1 MLLSL
6 KIQSHPTDTIIV
18 QMRNNVVHYEKE
30 NNHVQYYY
38 YIITALSIDFNAKFS
53 LLIVGGAF
61 PSSGLSFDQDSI
73 TR

>member
-1 MLLSL
+1 
-6 KIQSHPTDTIIV
+6 
-18 QMRNNVVHYEKE
+18 MRYNVVHYEKE
-30 NNHVQYYY
+30 NNCVQYYY
-38 YIITALSIDFNAKFS
+38 YIIITALSIDFNAKFS

>member
-1 MLLSL
+1 
-6 KIQSHPTDTIIV
+6 
-18 QMRNNVVHYEKE
+18 MRYNVVHYEKE

-38 YIITALSIDFNAKFS
+38 YIIITALSIDFNAKFS

-61 PSSGLSFDQDSI
+61 PSSGLSFDQNSI

>member
-1 MLLSL
+1 
-6 KIQSHPTDTIIV
+6 
-18 QMRNNVVHYEKE
+18 MRYNVVHYEKE

-53 LLIVGGAF
+53 LLIVRGAF

>member
-1 MLLSL
+1 
-6 KIQSHPTDTIIV
+6 
-18 QMRNNVVHYEKE
+18 MRYNVVHYEKE

-38 YIITALSIDFNAKFS
+38 YIIITAPSIDFNAKFS